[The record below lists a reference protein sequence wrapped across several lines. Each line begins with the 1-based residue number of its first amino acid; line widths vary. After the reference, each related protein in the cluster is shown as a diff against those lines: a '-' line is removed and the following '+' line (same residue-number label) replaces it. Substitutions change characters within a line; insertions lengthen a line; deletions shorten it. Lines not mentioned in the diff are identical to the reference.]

1 MLKAAFSKLTKQ
13 LTTTCIMD
21 HPQCHSNCNK
31 SKSSRDTKTKTTK
44 ILQPDIVGAHMK
56 RNTSKQTRLSLQ
68 VHERGTVYQQLYAQ
82 PPKSFSSFNKELQSF
97 LFRLT
102 FCGNVYTDC
111 VKCSSNSSYRIT
123 ELNKLSQLEY
133 IMLHIHRGAR
143 TTYVRCWEQRTT
155 RRSRRTQAKTS
166 TRTDSERQHKSFS
179 WYA

>member
-1 MLKAAFSKLTKQ
+1 
-13 LTTTCIMD
+13 
-21 HPQCHSNCNK
+21 
-31 SKSSRDTKTKTTK
+31 
-44 ILQPDIVGAHMK
+44 MK

-133 IMLHIHRGAR
+133 IMLHIHRGAKNNIR
-143 TTYVRCWEQRTT
+143 EMLRAKNDTTLKKNTSENIDKNGLRETTQKLLVTRLTTPQTNCPLVAMDTKNMEQQCGPMAKQVCNGPSTLHKIYVARGGM
-155 RRSRRTQAKTS
+155 
-166 TRTDSERQHKSFS
+166 
-179 WYA
+179 